1 VTERVPGTFV
11 LADADQLRQVVWNL
25 CLNAIQAMPNG
36 GRLTVTIEPERSDRP
51 PEPQPTHGHPDE
63 SASVEWVEIAFR
75 DTGRGI
81 SPEGLGRLFDPFF
94 TTRPSGTGLGL
105 VIARKIL
112 ESMGGTIE
120 VESQIDIGSTF
131 RIRLR
136 RAKAVAAVS

>member
-1 VTERVPGTFV
+1 MQLSQAFV
-11 LADADQLRQVVWNL
+11 NIV
-25 CLNAIQAMPNG
+25 LNAIQAMPDG
-36 GRLTVTIEPERSDRP
+36 GRLTVAIEPERSSDRP
-51 PEPQPTHGHPDE
+51 SEPQPTHGHPDE
-63 SASVEWVEIAFR
+63 SASVEWVVIAFR

-136 RAKAVAAVS
+136 RAKAAAAVS

>member
-1 VTERVPGTFV
+1 MTG
-11 LADADQLRQVVWNL
+11 A
-25 CLNAIQAMPNG
+25 
-36 GRLTVTIEPERSDRP
+36 IEPERPDRP
-51 PEPQPTHGHPDE
+51 PESQSTRGHLDE
-63 SASVEWVEIAFR
+63 SASVEWVEIVFR

-81 SPEGLGRLFDPFF
+81 SPEGLKRLFDPFF

-120 VESQIDIGSTF
+120 VESRIDVGSTF

-136 RAKAVAAVS
+136 RAKAAAAVS